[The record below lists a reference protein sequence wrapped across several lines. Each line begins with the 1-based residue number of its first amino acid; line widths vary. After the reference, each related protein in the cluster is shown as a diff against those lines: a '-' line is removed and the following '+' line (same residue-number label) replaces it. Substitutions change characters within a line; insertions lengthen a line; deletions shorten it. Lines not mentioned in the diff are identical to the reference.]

1 VRHVIVVE
9 DDPLN
14 ALLFHKLLERRGGYR
29 VTLTESP
36 EEVLRLA
43 REGAD
48 LVLLDVS
55 LTDSF
60 WEGRHVGGVDICR
73 LLKSDP
79 ACAKIP
85 AVLATAHAMR
95 GDEERLLSESGA
107 DGYVAKPLVDHE
119 AFLTLI
125 RGLLRAEAA

>member
-1 VRHVIVVE
+1 MRHVIVVE